1 MAYYYENRG
10 GFFSSLPPVTK
21 NLFLINVVMFIF
33 TLINQDFM
41 VSAFALFYLSSRFF
55 HPWQVITHMFMHG
68 GWAHI
73 FFNMYALLMFGA
85 ITERALGSKKFLTFY
100 FITGIGASLLYTG
113 VEYLQA
119 QYYLAHADTAGLQG
133 YYDLLRTPCL
143 GASGAI
149 FGLLVAFAMIYPDS
163 ILTLIFPPVSMK
175 AKWLVIIYIAIELL
189 LGVRGVAD
197 GVAHFAHLG
206 GALFGWLLLRWW
218 KKTGRYY
225 ERDRWI

>member
-41 VSAFALFYLSSRFF
+41 VSAFALFYPSSRFF

-100 FITGIGASLLYTG
+100 FITGIGASLL
-113 VEYLQA
+113 
-119 QYYLAHADTAGLQG
+119 
-133 YYDLLRTPCL
+133 
-143 GASGAI
+143 
-149 FGLLVAFAMIYPDS
+149 
-163 ILTLIFPPVSMK
+163 
-175 AKWLVIIYIAIELL
+175 
-189 LGVRGVAD
+189 
-197 GVAHFAHLG
+197 
-206 GALFGWLLLRWW
+206 
-218 KKTGRYY
+218 
-225 ERDRWI
+225 